1 MTPELIG
8 LTSDTPAVLA
18 AIELN
23 VIRRSRQAVAQARTV
38 ELRAVQ
44 RDVLDTQDRARHRL
58 ERNLHD
64 AVQQRLVALALDASL
79 LARRGPAVEVSYA
92 LDGTTYTMLRL
103 AYLTTAEAIV
113 VGPMCAAP
121 DGDGFQ
127 VTFEGFTIT

>member
-1 MTPELIG
+1 MLRQDEQTWLKCGIEFVDG
-8 LTSDTPAVLA
+8 VQHVSVVVTREYSDWSVVPLA
-18 AIELN
+18 KN
-23 VIRRSRQAVAQARTV
+23 PPTV
-38 ELRAVQ
+38 WPRV
-44 RDVLDTQDRARHRL
+44 ARH
-58 ERNLHD
+58 
-64 AVQQRLVALALDASL
+64 
-79 LARRGPAVEVSYA
+79 GPAVEVSYA